1 MSKCH
6 SFISE
11 VTSLLNQ
18 IIVFEYQL
26 SIKSHEWDGGR
37 GLLNRKE
44 SLPSGLKDEVPL
56 TEVENH

>member
-1 MSKCH
+1 M
-6 SFISE
+6 
-11 VTSLLNQ
+11 LNQ

-26 SIKSHEWDGGR
+26 SIKSHEWDRGQ
-37 GLLNRKE
+37 GLLNRRE